1 MKRGEFEVLVLSH
14 LEEITAFAH
23 RICRRP
29 WDADD
34 LIQDTYQRAFD
45 RWSDLRDPGRCRA
58 WLFRIARNLHL
69 DRARAVAARPE
80 LRLVKP
86 SDSPAPEPNV
96 PSEAVARAT
105 ARDLERALSRIG
117 DEQRQAVL
125 LADLWGFTY
134 AEIAEIADVPVGT
147 VRSRI
152 SRGRV
157 AIMRALSGESA
168 AHRSEPK
175 S

>member
-1 MKRGEFEVLVLSH
+1 MTRDEFETLALSH
-14 LEEITAFAH
+14 LEEITAFAR
-23 RICRRP
+23 RICRTA

-34 LIQDTYQRAFD
+34 LIQDTYERAFD
-45 RWSDLRDPGRCRA
+45 HWSDLRDPGRCRA

-86 SDSPAPEPNV
+86 SDSLAPEPTV
-96 PSEAVARAT
+96 PAETVARAT
-105 ARDLERALSRIG
+105 ARELERALSQIA

-134 AEIAEIADVPVGT
+134 AEIAEIVDAPVGT

-157 AIMRALSGESA
+157 AIMRVLAGEDVVTSLE
-168 AHRSEPK
+168 RK